1 MTYKLIEMDGEHDN
15 VILETNDLEQAK
27 AKYTEVTTA
36 CKAGTYDFWCAFD
49 ELEDG
54 LTIVLED
61 EDEEAVMEET
71 FY

>member
-1 MTYKLIEMDGEHDN
+1 MIYKLIEMDGEHDN
-15 VILETNDLEQAK
+15 VIIETNDLEQAK
-27 AKYTEVTTA
+27 TKFTSVTAA

-61 EDEEAVMEET
+61 EDEEVVMEET
-71 FY
+71 FH

>member
-1 MTYKLIEMDGEHDN
+1 MTHKLIEMDGEHDT
-15 VILETNDLEQAK
+15 VLLETDHLDQAK
-27 AKYTEVTTA
+27 AKYTEVVSA

-61 EDEEAVMEET
+61 EEEEVVMEET
-71 FY
+71 FH